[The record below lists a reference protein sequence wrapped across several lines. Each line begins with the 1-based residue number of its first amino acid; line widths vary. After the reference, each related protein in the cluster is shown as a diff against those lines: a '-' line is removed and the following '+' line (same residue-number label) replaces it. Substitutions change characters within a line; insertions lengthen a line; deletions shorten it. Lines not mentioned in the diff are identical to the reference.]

1 VEAQRKTNKQI
12 NKIMGMNSTAT
23 AYNFGQL
30 GSAYSD
36 IEQIIVPPKDMVIV
50 AITFLAENTPTI
62 LTPEKLDLRGPNF
75 IGISGS
81 TGDHVDAAGNN
92 FFNFNGVHSSE
103 VADTSIAA
111 GADVTLETVAVPAN
125 KIKVGQYVLLV
136 NGDADESGA
145 TAMVIDAET
154 PTPIYSGPSPQ
165 GVRVIA
171 YDGVSKVKLDTA
183 ITPASDQALIFLD
196 ETHGA
201 GGITAAGQAY
211 PAGLTIYGRWTA
223 FKPSAHGAIAY
234 FGY

>member
-1 VEAQRKTNKQI
+1 
-12 NKIMGMNSTAT
+12 MNSTAT

-81 TGDHVDAAGNN
+81 TGDDLEVADNN
-92 FFNFNGVHSSE
+92 YFNFNGVHASH
-103 VADTSIAA
+103 VTDGTIAA
-111 GADVTLETVAVPAN
+111 GSDVTLATSGAGRVR
-125 KIKVGQYVLLV
+125 VGQYVLLV
-136 NGDADESGA
+136 NDDANEEGA
-145 TAMVIDAET
+145 EAMVIDAET
-154 PTPIYSGPSPQ
+154 PTPIYKGPDQQ
-165 GVRVIA
+165 GVKVTSF
-171 YDGVSKVKLDTA
+171 DGTTKVQLDTQ
-183 ITPASDQALIFLD
+183 ITPSSQALIFLD